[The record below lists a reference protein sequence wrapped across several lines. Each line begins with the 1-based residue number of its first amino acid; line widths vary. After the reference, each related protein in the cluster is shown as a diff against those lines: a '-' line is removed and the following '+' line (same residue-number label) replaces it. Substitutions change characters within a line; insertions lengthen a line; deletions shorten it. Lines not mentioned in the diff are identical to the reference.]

1 MQSWTLSVNIRQ
13 ATKEDGT
20 NGYDIFDREP
30 CEFKLESYNA
40 KWSQRIIY
48 TPVRQKPLPEAS
60 SLL

>member
-1 MQSWTLSVNIRQ
+1 MQSWTLSVNILR

-40 KWSQRIIY
+40 KWSQRIY
-48 TPVRQKPLPEAS
+48 TRVRQKPLPEAS